1 MGQPSFQASNA
12 LIYLTYGAFLIVG
25 LYIAW
30 RLRNQT
36 KGQFLS
42 SNGTQKALPLA
53 LNFIASGELLE
64 GNSLIGF
71 YPSLSFVSENSS
83 SVHIVLDGFSWND
96 IQLSGTIRTAAT
108 LRVLIVA
115 LDDSLTIQLQSFSEE
130 VVDSTLGSGI
140 LFTYPEIATIA
151 GVQGLVVY
159 GLSSAL
165 PLLAFAFVGPIIR
178 RKFPEVFVLTEWT
191 RQRYGLV
198 AGIYLSILTLI
209 TLFLYMVAELSALQQ
224 IVTALTGLNGLPAV
238 IVQVVVTT
246 IYTSLG
252 GFQVSFLTDNIQG
265 GMVVGLIIIAVITVG
280 ARTNID
286 KSLTDSSGLLEPTL
300 LGWQLIYILP
310 VAILTNDFFLSNFW
324 LRTFAS
330 KTDRD
335 LRIGISIASFVVL
348 CILVLVG
355 STGLLAAWSGV
366 WPGDPPQAGSIA
378 FFLLLEKLPSWV
390 VGIVL
395 VMTVSLSTAAFD
407 SLQSAMVSTAS
418 NDIFQNK
425 LPLIYVRIGV
435 VLCIIPV
442 VVVALRSPSVLQIFL
457 ISDLVSASAIPV
469 LVLGLSDKLYWWT
482 AFEVI
487 IGGLG
492 GILSVFIFGT
502 IYYGNATEGG
512 KLILLQNGLYANDWS
527 AFGAFVA
534 APVGGLIFALLALGL
549 RLGYKFVLA
558 KATGGH
564 FDAFDRPLP
573 RSRMSPALMHLDEPE
588 FIATG
593 TDATIRNNDEEG
605 AKFRAN
611 M

>member
-1 MGQPSFQASNA
+1 MTSRDHLSTSQASEAAMGQPSFQASNA

-53 LNFIASGELLE
+53 LNFIASAR
-64 GNSLIGF
+64 
-71 YPSLSFVSENSS
+71 FVSENSS

-96 IQLSGTIRTAAT
+96 IQLSRTIRTAAT

-115 LDDSLTIQLQSFSEE
+115 LDDSLTIQLQSCSEE
-130 VVDSTLGSGI
+130 IVDSTLGSGI

-178 RKFPEVFVLTEWT
+178 RKFPEV
-191 RQRYGLV
+191 
-198 AGIYLSILTLI
+198 LI

-224 IVTALTGLNGLPAV
+224 IVTALTGLDGLPAV

-286 KSLTDSSGLLEPTL
+286 KSLIDSSGLLKPTL

-335 LRIGISIASFVVL
+335 LRIGISIASFAVL

-527 AFGAFVA
+527 AFGIIT
-534 APVGGLIFALLALGL
+534 P
-549 RLGYKFVLA
+549 
-558 KATGGH
+558 T
-564 FDAFDRPLP
+564 P
-573 RSRMSPALMHLDEPE
+573 
-588 FIATG
+588 
-593 TDATIRNNDEEG
+593 
-605 AKFRAN
+605 
-611 M
+611 